1 MFFKIRLQQWQT
13 NPQTEG
19 IRHSMCSKQNGVL
32 EFIVR
37 PRYSLRSC
45 SIQSRPLFIVV
56 PQTVNELTNQHW
68 TKRAKI
74 VLLCCPR
81 LKNRL
86 LDISETAGFYVR
98 FLYMC
103 ALTQHCTSNFLVQ
116 YCLRRIWAT
125 LTRQYFYAILPQH
138 GRHNIA

>member
-1 MFFKIRLQQWQT
+1 MFFKIKLQQWQT
-13 NPQTEG
+13 NPQAEE
-19 IRHSMCSKQNGVL
+19 IRHSMWSKQNGAL

-37 PRYSLRSC
+37 PRYLLRSC
-45 SIQSRPLFIVV
+45 SIQIRTLFIIVS
-56 PQTVNELTNQHW
+56 QTVNELKNQHW

-74 VLLCCPR
+74 ARWCCTR

-86 LDISETAGFYVR
+86 PDISETAGFYVW

-103 ALTQHCTSNFLVQ
+103 ALTQHCTSNFLEQ

-125 LTRQYFYAILPQH
+125 LTRQYSYAILPQH
-138 GRHNIA
+138 GRHNIV